1 MSAKGSWRSGFEDV
15 SNYRMYYRDWR
26 PMAGGEG
33 LPIIAL
39 HGSLSQGGMWFATAE
54 RVGAL
59 RMICP
64 DQRGYG
70 KSADPGRGDAA
81 ADFAL
86 DAIRLADALLIDR
99 FAVMGHSF
107 AGAIALKVAEMEPG
121 RVAGVV
127 LVDPTVRS
135 PKGNKSNLEVARQR
149 PHRFKNYGEAKK
161 FLNKSEEGQWP
172 AKNMDRFLRDIMV
185 FTPGKTL
192 CEMPFENERLVRLR
206 EFQASASGDYFPDK
220 IARKIILPVLIF
232 RGGKSRRFSGEG
244 QKILAGA
251 FPKKP
256 KVVLCPRSGHFPPVQ
271 EPSAFDPPL
280 RKFVS
285 GLN

>member
-1 MSAKGSWRSGFEDV
+1 MDAKGSWRSGFEDV
-15 SNYRMYYRDWR
+15 SNYKMYYREWR
-26 PMAGGEG
+26 PVNGGAG
-33 LPIIAL
+33 LPIVAL

-54 RVGAL
+54 RIGAL

-70 KSADPGRGDAA
+70 KSADPGKGDAA

-86 DAIRLADALLIDR
+86 DAIRLADALFIDQ
-99 FAVMGHSF
+99 FTVMGHSF
-107 AGAIALKVAEMEPG
+107 AGAIALKVAEMEPD

-135 PKGNKSNLEVARQR
+135 PKGNRSNLEAARQR
-149 PHRFKNYGEAKK
+149 PHRFKNYVEAKN
-161 FLNKSEEGQWP
+161 FWIKSEEGQWP
-172 AKNMDRFLRDIMV
+172 AKNIDRFLRDIMV
-185 FTPGKTL
+185 SAPGKAL
-192 CEMPFENERLVRLR
+192 CEMPFENERLLRLR

-220 IARKIILPVLIF
+220 IARKIKSPVLIF

-244 QKILAGA
+244 QKALAGV

-256 KVVLCPRSGHFPPVQ
+256 KVVLCPGSGHFPPVQ
-271 EPSAFDPPL
+271 EPSAFDAPF